1 MQDNDT
7 HPKLL
12 KWWYEKFA
20 DQKVCQ
26 VKKDFGIWQRYTW
39 ADYYHQVKYFSLGL
53 ISLGFREGDK
63 LAIIGDNEP
72 EWPWAQIA
80 IQAAGGVAVGIYT
93 DCTPSEIKYILH
105 HSEPTMVIAGD
116 QEQVDKILEIKDEF
130 PAVKKIIYWEGQGLI
145 HYDEPMLMNWS
156 RVLEFG
162 KECEKKHPGLFE
174 NNIAKGK
181 GSDPAVILYTS
192 GTSGLP
198 KGVIRTHR
206 SFLDSA
212 KVWCEVYGTTWQDE
226 RVSFY
231 PPAWI
236 LEQNDGI
243 SVPLFSGQKVSY
255 PETVDT
261 ASADLRERGPTMF
274 FTSPRIWEGMA
285 STVQAKIADT
295 GALQKFCYNLFLP
308 VGYKIADLKLQEKKI
323 SPIWKILYA
332 VSNLLLFRP
341 LRDRLGLSRAKLAF
355 TSGAILSP
363 DAIRFFTAL
372 GLSIRQLY
380 GLTEMA
386 PVCGHMEEIDPVTSG
401 PPLPGYWVRIDDN
414 GEILV
419 KGEGLF
425 SGYYKDLARTNEK
438 IVHGWCHTGDA
449 GYINEKGHLVVIDRA
464 DDLVKLPGGGKFS
477 PQYIE
482 SRLRFS
488 PYIKDSVVI
497 GGEDKPFLGALI
509 VIDLITVGKWAEQHN
524 IAFTTFT
531 DLSQKA
537 QIYDLVHDE
546 IATVNKS
553 LPKEMRVKKF
563 VNFYKELDP
572 DEAELT
578 RTRKIRRSFLE
589 ERYSELIKGL
599 YGNEKQLFVETEVK
613 YRDGRH
619 AALKT
624 AVQVKECREED

>member
-1 MQDNDT
+1 
-7 HPKLL
+7 
-12 KWWYEKFA
+12 
-20 DQKVCQ
+20 
-26 VKKDFGIWQRYTW
+26 
-39 ADYYHQVKYFSLGL
+39 
-53 ISLGFREGDK
+53 
-63 LAIIGDNEP
+63 
-72 EWPWAQIA
+72 
-80 IQAAGGVAVGIYT
+80 
-93 DCTPSEIKYILH
+93 
-105 HSEPTMVIAGD
+105 
-116 QEQVDKILEIKDEF
+116 
-130 PAVKKIIYWEGQGLI
+130 
-145 HYDEPMLMNWS
+145 
-156 RVLEFG
+156 
-162 KECEKKHPGLFE
+162 
-174 NNIAKGK
+174 
-181 GSDPAVILYTS
+181 
-192 GTSGLP
+192 
-198 KGVIRTHR
+198 
-206 SFLDSA
+206 
-212 KVWCEVYGTTWQDE
+212 
-226 RVSFY
+226 
-231 PPAWI
+231 
-236 LEQNDGI
+236 
-243 SVPLFSGQKVSY
+243 
-255 PETVDT
+255 
-261 ASADLRERGPTMF
+261 
-274 FTSPRIWEGMA
+274 
-285 STVQAKIADT
+285 
-295 GALQKFCYNLFLP
+295 
-308 VGYKIADLKLQEKKI
+308 
-323 SPIWKILYA
+323 
-332 VSNLLLFRP
+332 
-341 LRDRLGLSRAKLAF
+341 
-355 TSGAILSP
+355 
-363 DAIRFFTAL
+363 
-372 GLSIRQLY
+372 
-380 GLTEMA
+380 
-386 PVCGHMEEIDPVTSG
+386 
-401 PPLPGYWVRIDDN
+401 
-414 GEILV
+414 
-419 KGEGLF
+419 
-425 SGYYKDLARTNEK
+425 
-438 IVHGWCHTGDA
+438 VHGWCHTGDA